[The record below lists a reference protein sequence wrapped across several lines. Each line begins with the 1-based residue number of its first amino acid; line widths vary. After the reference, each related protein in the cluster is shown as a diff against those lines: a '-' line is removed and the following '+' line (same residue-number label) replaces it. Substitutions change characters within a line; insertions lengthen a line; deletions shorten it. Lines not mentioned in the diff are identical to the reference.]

1 MEEKEENIPKEYED
15 FNNQVFNKA
24 IFKKL
29 PD

>member
-24 IFKKL
+24 ILKKL